1 MYQGVIYALLAA
13 ALFGASTPLAK
24 ELLGEM
30 HPIALAGLL
39 YAGSGAG
46 LVIVQLLRVFV
57 IRKAAPVL
65 WPSRGE
71 WAWLSAAILFGGIF
85 GPILLMSGLVTMA
98 ASTASL
104 LLNLESAFTAGL
116 AWFVFRENFDW
127 RIACGMAAIV
137 AGSVVLSIGP
147 EGWDGI
153 SRGALLVGAAC
164 LCWAIDNNLTRK
176 VSAGDPIL
184 IAGLKGVVGGVVNL
198 SLALGLGYAMPR
210 LAAIAGAAAVG
221 FVGYGLSLV
230 LFVLALRHLGTARTS
245 AYFALAPFFGGILA
259 VLFFG
264 DALTVQLC
272 IAAALMGLGLW
283 LHLSEHHVHEH
294 VHDAIEHTHSHR
306 HDEHHRH
313 SHAVEWD
320 GTEPH
325 SHPHL
330 HEATVHRHAHFPD
343 IHHRHRHG

>member
-46 LVIVQLLRVFV
+46 LVIVELLRVFV

-137 AGSVVLSIGP
+137 AGSVVLSIRP
-147 EGWDGI
+147 EGLGGI
-153 SRGALLVGAAC
+153 SRGALLVSAAC

-176 VSAGDPIL
+176 VSASDPIL
-184 IAGLKGVVGGVVNL
+184 IAGLKGVVAGVVNL

-210 LAAIAGAAAVG
+210 LGAIAGAAAVG

-245 AYFALAPFFGGILA
+245 AYFALAPFFGGTLA
-259 VLFFG
+259 LLFFG

-294 VHDAIEHTHSHR
+294 VHDAIEHAHSHR

-313 SHAVEWD
+313 SHAFEWD

>member
-30 HPIALAGLL
+30 HPIAMAGLL

-85 GPILLMSGLVTMA
+85 GPILLMSGLATMA

-137 AGSVVLSIGP
+137 AGSIVLSIGS

-210 LAAIAGAAAVG
+210 LGAIAGAAAVG

-230 LFVLALRHLGTARTS
+230 LFVLALRHLGTARAS

-283 LHLSEHHVHEH
+283 LHLGEHHVHEH

>member
-1 MYQGVIYALLAA
+1 MCQGVLYAVLAA

-30 HPIALAGLL
+30 HLIALAGLL
-39 YAGSGAG
+39 YAGSGAA
-46 LVIVQLLRVFV
+46 LAIVQLLGVFV

-85 GPILLMSGLVTMA
+85 GPILLLSGLATMA

-127 RIACGMAAIV
+127 RIARGMAAIV
-137 AGSVVLSIGP
+137 AGSVVLSIGS

-164 LCWAIDNNLTRK
+164 LCWAIDNNLTRE

-198 SLALGLGYAMPR
+198 SHALGLGYAMPR
-210 LAAIAGAAAVG
+210 LGAIAGAAAVG

-245 AYFALAPFFGGILA
+245 AYFALAPFLEAFWRCCFLA
-259 VLFFG
+259 MRPLSSY
-264 DALTVQLC
+264 ALP
-272 IAAALMGLGLW
+272 
-283 LHLSEHHVHEH
+283 
-294 VHDAIEHTHSHR
+294 
-306 HDEHHRH
+306 RH
-313 SHAVEWD
+313 SWGSVS
-320 GTEPH
+320 GC
-325 SHPHL
+325 
-330 HEATVHRHAHFPD
+330 
-343 IHHRHRHG
+343 I

>member
-13 ALFGASTPLAK
+13 ALFGASTPFAK
-24 ELLGEM
+24 ELLGDM

-46 LVIVQLLRVFV
+46 LAIVQWLRVFV
-57 IRKAAPVL
+57 TRKAAPVA

-85 GPILLMSGLVTMA
+85 GPILLMSGLVTTA

-104 LLNLESAFTAGL
+104 LLNLESALTAGL

-127 RIACGMAAIV
+127 RIAFGMAAIV

-147 EGWDGI
+147 EGLGGV
-153 SRGALLVGAAC
+153 SRGALLVSAAC

-184 IAGLKGVVGGVVNL
+184 IAGLKGVVAGVVNI
-198 SLALGLGYAMPR
+198 SLALSLGYAMPG
-210 LAAIAGAAAVG
+210 LGPIASAAMLG
-221 FVGYGLSLV
+221 FLGYGLSLV
-230 LFVLALRHLGTARTS
+230 LFVLALRQLGTARTG

-264 DALTVQLC
+264 DALTAQLC
-272 IAAALMGLGLW
+272 IAAARMGLGLC

-294 VHDAIEHTHSHR
+294 VHEPIEHMHSHR
-306 HDEHHRH
+306 HDEHHQH
-313 SHAVEWD
+313 THAFAWD

-325 SHPHL
+325 THPHL

-343 IHHRHRHG
+343 VHHRHRHE

>member
-46 LVIVQLLRVFV
+46 LVIVELLRVFV

-137 AGSVVLSIGP
+137 AGSVVLSIRP
-147 EGWDGI
+147 EGLGGI
-153 SRGALLVGAAC
+153 SRGALLVSAAC

-176 VSAGDPIL
+176 VSASDPIL
-184 IAGLKGVVGGVVNL
+184 IVGLKGVVAGVVNL

-210 LAAIAGAAAVG
+210 LGAIAGAAAVG

-230 LFVLALRHLGTARTS
+230 LFVLALRHLGAARTS
-245 AYFALAPFFGGILA
+245 AYFALAPFFRGILS

-272 IAAALMGLGLW
+272 IAGTHGARSLVASKRTPRPRACPRRNRA
-283 LHLSEHHVHEH
+283 HPLSS
-294 VHDAIEHTHSHR
+294 A
-306 HDEHHRH
+306 
-313 SHAVEWD
+313 
-320 GTEPH
+320 
-325 SHPHL
+325 
-330 HEATVHRHAHFPD
+330 
-343 IHHRHRHG
+343 